1 MKITTK
7 LSIIFS
13 IIASVALVIFGF
25 LVYFFTLN
33 HSDKVFQELLSSRV
47 TITEKL
53 FLERETFSAIELE
66 KIKDQFLHTLP
77 EETEEVIELKN
88 DVIPVFMHKYS
99 DENKKQLIVNES
111 YSFQEGNITGV
122 SNIFNVNKKRY
133 LIIVTAV
140 DVVGIQNLVF
150 LRLRIFILIL
160 IAIPLLFITSFVV
173 AKRAL
178 QPLTEKIHLA
188 NAISASNLYERLQII
203 NPNDE
208 IGELAIA
215 FNKLLDRLEA
225 SFKAQKSFISNAS
238 HEIRNPLTAIM
249 GEAEITGAKLR
260 STKEYA
266 DSLKII
272 LKEAERLNL
281 TVNNLLQLSKVRATA
296 EDIKFESL
304 QFDDFLEEIKTSFD
318 FFSPDN
324 KVSISIAKTNTGT
337 YNVEINK
344 NLMKTALFNLLD
356 NACKFSSNKP
366 VDVKLVHVGNWLSLA
381 IEDNGLGISEN
392 DLLQIK
398 EPFYRGKNTL
408 HINGSGIGLALC
420 EKIITLNNGT
430 LTIDSLLNNGT
441 KVIVMLPFQSTP
453 S

>member
-1 MKITTK
+1 VKITTK

-13 IIASVALVIFGF
+13 IIASVALVIFGV
-25 LVYFFTLN
+25 LVYLFTIN
-33 HSDKVFQELLSSRV
+33 HSDKVFQELLSDRV

-53 FLERETFSAIELE
+53 FLEKESFSAIELE
-66 KIKDQFLHTLP
+66 KIKGQFLRALP

-88 DVIPVFMHKYS
+88 DVMPVFKYNYS
-99 DENKKQLIVNES
+99 DKNKQQLIVNES
-111 YSFQEGNITGV
+111 YSFQEGNMTGV

-150 LRLRIFILIL
+150 LRVRIIILIL
-160 IAIPLLFITSFVV
+160 IVLPLLFITSFVV
-173 AKRAL
+173 TKRAL
-178 QPLTEKIHLA
+178 RPLTNKIHHA

-225 SFKAQKSFISNAS
+225 SFKSQKSFISNAS

-260 STKEYA
+260 STEEYA
-266 DSLKII
+266 ESLKTI
-272 LKEAERLNL
+272 LQEAERLSL
-281 TVNNLLQLSKVRATA
+281 TVNNLLELSKVRATE
-296 EDIKFESL
+296 EDIKFEIL

-318 FFSPDN
+318 FFSPEN
-324 KVSISIAKTNTGT
+324 KVSISIAKTQSGI
-337 YNVEINK
+337 YSVSINK

-366 VDVKLVHVGNWLSLA
+366 VEIKLVKVGNWLSLA
-381 IEDNGLGISEN
+381 IEDNGLGITEK

-398 EPFYRGKNTL
+398 EPFYRGENTL

-430 LTIDSLLNNGT
+430 LTIDSVLNNGT
-441 KVIVMLPFQSTP
+441 KVIIMLPFQST
-453 S
+453 

>member
-13 IIASVALVIFGF
+13 IIASVALVIFGV
-25 LVYFFTLN
+25 LVYLFTIN
-33 HSDKVFQELLSSRV
+33 HSDKVFQELLSDRV

-53 FLERETFSAIELE
+53 FLEKESFSAIELE
-66 KIKDQFLHTLP
+66 KIKGQFLRALP

-88 DVIPVFMHKYS
+88 DVMPVFKYNYS
-99 DENKKQLIVNES
+99 DKNKQQLIVNES
-111 YSFQEGNITGV
+111 YSFQEGNMTGV

-150 LRLRIFILIL
+150 LRVRIIILIL
-160 IAIPLLFITSFVV
+160 IVLPLLFITSFVV
-173 AKRAL
+173 TKRAL
-178 QPLTEKIHLA
+178 RPLTNKIHHA

-225 SFKAQKSFISNAS
+225 SFKSQKSFISNAS

-260 STKEYA
+260 STEEYA
-266 DSLKII
+266 ESLKTI
-272 LKEAERLNL
+272 LQEAERLSL
-281 TVNNLLQLSKVRATA
+281 TVNNLLELSKVRATE
-296 EDIKFESL
+296 EDIKFEIL
-304 QFDDFLEEIKTSFD
+304 QFDDFLEEVKTSFD
-318 FFSPDN
+318 FFSPEN
-324 KVSISIAKTNTGT
+324 KVSISIAKTQSGI
-337 YNVEINK
+337 YSVSINK

-366 VDVKLVHVGNWLSLA
+366 VDIKLVKVGNWLSLA
-381 IEDNGLGISEN
+381 IEDNGLGITEK

-398 EPFYRGKNTL
+398 EPFYRGENTL

-430 LTIDSLLNNGT
+430 LTIDSVLNNGT
-441 KVIVMLPFQSTP
+441 KVIIMLPFQST
-453 S
+453 

>member
-13 IIASVALVIFGF
+13 IIASVALVIFGA
-25 LVYFFTLN
+25 LVYLFTLN
-33 HSDKVFQELLSSRV
+33 HSDKVFQELLSDRV

-53 FLERETFSAIELE
+53 FLEKETFSDNELE
-66 KIKDQFLHTLP
+66 KIKGQFLRALP

-88 DVIPVFMHKYS
+88 GLVPVFKYKYS
-99 DENKKQLIVNES
+99 DKNKQQLIVNES
-111 YSFQEGNITGV
+111 YSFQEGNMTGV

-178 QPLTEKIHLA
+178 QPLTEKIHHA

-225 SFKAQKSFISNAS
+225 SFKTQKSFISNAS

-260 STKEYA
+260 SKEEYA
-266 DSLKII
+266 ESLKTI
-272 LKEAERLNL
+272 LQEAERLNL
-281 TVNNLLQLSKVRATA
+281 TVNNLLELSKVRATK
-296 EDIKFESL
+296 EDIKLEIL
-304 QFDDFLEEIKTSFD
+304 KFDDFLKEIKISFD
-318 FFSPDN
+318 FVSPEN
-324 KVSISIAKTNTGT
+324 KVSVSIAKIHNEI
-337 YNVEINK
+337 YSVAINK

-366 VDVKLVHVGNWLSLA
+366 VNINLVKVGDWLSLT
-381 IEDNGLGISEN
+381 IEDNGLGISEK
-392 DLLQIK
+392 DLLQVK
-398 EPFYRGKNTL
+398 EPFYRGENTL
-408 HINGSGIGLALC
+408 QINGSGIGLALC

-430 LTIDSLLNNGT
+430 LAIDSVLNNGT
-441 KVIVMLPFQSTP
+441 KVIVMLPFQST
-453 S
+453 

>member
-13 IIASVALVIFGF
+13 IIASVALVIFGA
-25 LVYFFTLN
+25 LVYLFTLN
-33 HSDKVFQELLSSRV
+33 HSDKVFQELLSDRV

-53 FLERETFSAIELE
+53 FLEKETFSDNELE
-66 KIKDQFLHTLP
+66 KIKGQFLRALP

-88 DVIPVFMHKYS
+88 GLVPVFKYKYS
-99 DENKKQLIVNES
+99 DKNKQQLIVNES
-111 YSFQEGNITGV
+111 YSFQEGNMTGV

-178 QPLTEKIHLA
+178 QPLTEKIHHA

-225 SFKAQKSFISNAS
+225 SFKTQKSFISNAS

-260 STKEYA
+260 SKEEYA
-266 DSLKII
+266 ESLKTI
-272 LKEAERLNL
+272 LQEAERLNL
-281 TVNNLLQLSKVRATA
+281 TVNNLLELSKVRATK
-296 EDIKFESL
+296 EDIKLEIL
-304 QFDDFLEEIKTSFD
+304 EFDDFLEEIKISFD
-318 FFSPDN
+318 FVSPEN
-324 KVSISIAKTNTGT
+324 KVSVSIAKIHNEI
-337 YNVEINK
+337 YSVAINK

-366 VDVKLVHVGNWLSLA
+366 VNINLVKVGDWLSLT
-381 IEDNGLGISEN
+381 IEDNGLGISEK
-392 DLLQIK
+392 DLLQVK
-398 EPFYRGKNTL
+398 EPFYRGENTL
-408 HINGSGIGLALC
+408 QINGSGIGLALC

-430 LTIDSLLNNGT
+430 LAIDSVLNNGT
-441 KVIVMLPFQSTP
+441 KVIVMLPFQST
-453 S
+453 

>member
-13 IIASVALVIFGF
+13 IIASVALVIFGV
-25 LVYFFTLN
+25 LVYLFTLN
-33 HSDKVFQELLSSRV
+33 HSDKVFQELLSDRV

-53 FLERETFSAIELE
+53 FLEKESFSAIELE
-66 KIKDQFLHTLP
+66 KIKDQFLRALP

-88 DVIPVFMHKYS
+88 DVMPVFKYNYS
-99 DENKKQLIVNES
+99 DKNKQQLIVNES
-111 YSFQEGNITGV
+111 YSFQEGNMTGV
-122 SNIFNVNKKRY
+122 SNIFNVNKKSY

-150 LRLRIFILIL
+150 LRVRIIILIL
-160 IAIPLLFITSFVV
+160 IVLPLLFIISFVV
-173 AKRAL
+173 TKRAL
-178 QPLTEKIHLA
+178 RPLTNKIHHA

-225 SFKAQKSFISNAS
+225 SFKSQKSFISNAS
-238 HEIRNPLTAIM
+238 NEIRNPLTAIM

-260 STKEYA
+260 STEEYA
-266 DSLKII
+266 ESLKTI
-272 LKEAERLNL
+272 LQEAERLSL
-281 TVNNLLQLSKVRATA
+281 TVNNLLELSKVRATE
-296 EDIKFESL
+296 EDIKFEIL

-318 FFSPDN
+318 FFSPEN
-324 KVSISIAKTNTGT
+324 KVSISIAKTQSGI
-337 YNVEINK
+337 YSVSINK

-366 VDVKLVHVGNWLSLA
+366 VDIKLVKVGNWLSLT
-381 IEDNGLGISEN
+381 IEDNGLGISEK

-398 EPFYRGKNTL
+398 EPFYRGENTL

-420 EKIITLNNGT
+420 EKIIMLNNGT
-430 LTIDSLLNNGT
+430 LTIDSVLNNGT
-441 KVIVMLPFQSTP
+441 KVIVMLPFQSV
-453 S
+453 

>member
-13 IIASVALVIFGF
+13 IIASVALVIFGV
-25 LVYFFTLN
+25 LVYLFTLN
-33 HSDKVFQELLSSRV
+33 HSDKVFQELLSDRV

-53 FLERETFSAIELE
+53 FLEKESFSAIELE
-66 KIKDQFLHTLP
+66 KIKGQFLRALP

-88 DVIPVFMHKYS
+88 DVMPVFKYNYS
-99 DENKKQLIVNES
+99 DKNKQQLIVNES
-111 YSFQEGNITGV
+111 YSFQEGNMTGV

-150 LRLRIFILIL
+150 LRVRIIILIL
-160 IAIPLLFITSFVV
+160 IVLPLLFITSFVV
-173 AKRAL
+173 TKRAL
-178 QPLTEKIHLA
+178 RPLTNKIHHA

-225 SFKAQKSFISNAS
+225 SFKSQKSFISNAS

-260 STKEYA
+260 STEEYA
-266 DSLKII
+266 ESLKTI
-272 LKEAERLNL
+272 LQEAERLSL
-281 TVNNLLQLSKVRATA
+281 TVNNLLELSKVRATE
-296 EDIKFESL
+296 EDIKFEIL
-304 QFDDFLEEIKTSFD
+304 QFDDFLEEVKTSFD
-318 FFSPDN
+318 FFSPEN
-324 KVSISIAKTNTGT
+324 KVSISIAKTQSGI
-337 YNVEINK
+337 YSVSINK

-366 VDVKLVHVGNWLSLA
+366 VEIKLVKVGNWLSLA
-381 IEDNGLGISEN
+381 IEDNGLGITEK

-398 EPFYRGKNTL
+398 EPFYRGENTL

-430 LTIDSLLNNGT
+430 LTIDSVLNNGT
-441 KVIVMLPFQSTP
+441 KVIIMLPFQST
-453 S
+453 

>member
-1 MKITTK
+1 VKITAK

-13 IIASVALVIFGF
+13 VIASVALVIFGV
-25 LVYFFTLN
+25 LVYVFTLN
-33 HSDKVFQELLSSRV
+33 HNDEVFKERLSDRV
-47 TITEKL
+47 KITEKL
-53 FLERETFSAIELE
+53 FLEKETFSAIELE
-66 KIKDQFLHTLP
+66 KIKDQFLRALP

-88 DVIPVFMHKYS
+88 DLVPVFRYEYN
-99 DENKKQLIVNES
+99 DQNKQQLIINES
-111 YSFQEGNITGV
+111 YSFQEGIRTGV

-150 LRLRIFILIL
+150 LRFRIIILIFIVL
-160 IAIPLLFITSFVV
+160 PLLFIISFVV

-178 QPLTEKIHLA
+178 RPLTDKIHHA

-225 SFKAQKSFISNAS
+225 SFKTQKSFISNAS

-249 GEAEITGAKLR
+249 GEAEITGAKFR
-260 STKEYA
+260 TTKEYS

-272 LKEAERLNL
+272 LQEAERLNL
-281 TVNNLLQLSKVRATA
+281 TVNNLLELSKVRATK
-296 EDIKFESL
+296 EDIKLEIL
-304 QFDDFLEEIKTSFD
+304 EFDEFLKEIKNSFD
-318 FFSPDN
+318 FVSPDN
-324 KVSISIAKTNTGT
+324 NVSISIIKAQTGL
-337 YNVEINK
+337 YSVAINK

-356 NACKFSSNKP
+356 NACKFSENKP
-366 VDVKLVHVGNWLSLA
+366 VRVKLTNVGNWLSLT
-381 IEDNGLGISEN
+381 IEDDGLGISKK

-398 EPFYRGKNTL
+398 EPFYRGENTL

-430 LTIDSLLNNGT
+430 LTIDSLLNKGT
-441 KVIVMLPFQSTP
+441 KIIVMLPFQLI
-453 S
+453 

>member
-13 IIASVALVIFGF
+13 IIASVALVIFGV
-25 LVYFFTLN
+25 LVYLFTIN
-33 HSDKVFQELLSSRV
+33 HSDKVFQELLSDRV

-53 FLERETFSAIELE
+53 FLEKESFSAIELE
-66 KIKDQFLHTLP
+66 KIKDQFLRALP

-88 DVIPVFMHKYS
+88 DVMPVFKYNYS
-99 DENKKQLIVNES
+99 DNNKQQLIVNES
-111 YSFQEGNITGV
+111 YSFQEGNMTGV

-150 LRLRIFILIL
+150 LRVRIIILIL
-160 IAIPLLFITSFVV
+160 IVLPLLFITSFVV
-173 AKRAL
+173 TKRAL
-178 QPLTEKIHLA
+178 RPLTNKIHHA

-225 SFKAQKSFISNAS
+225 SFKSQKSFISNAS

-260 STKEYA
+260 STEEYA
-266 DSLKII
+266 ESLKTI
-272 LKEAERLNL
+272 LQEAERLSL
-281 TVNNLLQLSKVRATA
+281 TVNNLLELSKVRATE
-296 EDIKFESL
+296 EDIKFEIL

-318 FFSPDN
+318 FFSPEN
-324 KVSISIAKTNTGT
+324 KVSISIAKTQSGI
-337 YNVEINK
+337 YSVSINK

-366 VDVKLVHVGNWLSLA
+366 VEIKLVKVGNWLSLA
-381 IEDNGLGISEN
+381 IEDNGLGITEK

-398 EPFYRGKNTL
+398 EPFYRGENTL

-430 LTIDSLLNNGT
+430 LTIDSVLNNGT
-441 KVIVMLPFQSTP
+441 KVIIMLPFQST
-453 S
+453 

>member
-1 MKITTK
+1 VKITTK

-13 IIASVALVIFGF
+13 IIASVALVIFGA
-25 LVYFFTLN
+25 LVYLFTLN
-33 HSDKVFQELLSSRV
+33 HSDKVFQELLSDRV

-53 FLERETFSAIELE
+53 FLEKETFSDNELE
-66 KIKDQFLHTLP
+66 KIKGQFLRALP

-88 DVIPVFMHKYS
+88 GLVPVFKYKYS
-99 DENKKQLIVNES
+99 DKNKQQLIVNES
-111 YSFQEGNITGV
+111 YSFQEGNMTGV

-178 QPLTEKIHLA
+178 QPLTEKIHHA

-225 SFKAQKSFISNAS
+225 SFKTQKSFISNAS

-260 STKEYA
+260 SKEEYA
-266 DSLKII
+266 ESLKTI
-272 LKEAERLNL
+272 LQEAERLNL
-281 TVNNLLQLSKVRATA
+281 TVNNLLELSKVRATK
-296 EDIKFESL
+296 EDIKLEIL
-304 QFDDFLEEIKTSFD
+304 EFDDFLEEIKISFD
-318 FFSPDN
+318 FVSPEN
-324 KVSISIAKTNTGT
+324 KVSVSIAKIHNEI
-337 YNVEINK
+337 YSVAINK

-366 VDVKLVHVGNWLSLA
+366 VNINLVKVGDWLSLT
-381 IEDNGLGISEN
+381 IEDNGLGISEK
-392 DLLQIK
+392 DLLQVK
-398 EPFYRGKNTL
+398 EPFYRGENTL
-408 HINGSGIGLALC
+408 QINGSGIGLALC

-430 LTIDSLLNNGT
+430 LAIDSVLNNGT
-441 KVIVMLPFQSTP
+441 KVIVMLPFQST
-453 S
+453 

>member
-1 MKITTK
+1 MKITAK

-13 IIASVALVIFGF
+13 VIASVALVIFGV
-25 LVYFFTLN
+25 LVYVFTLN
-33 HSDKVFQELLSSRV
+33 HNDEVFKERLSDRV
-47 TITEKL
+47 KITEKL
-53 FLERETFSAIELE
+53 FLEKETFSAIELE
-66 KIKDQFLHTLP
+66 KIKDQFLRALP

-88 DVIPVFMHKYS
+88 DLVPVFRYEYN
-99 DENKKQLIVNES
+99 DQNKQQLIINES
-111 YSFQEGNITGV
+111 YSFQEGIRTGV

-150 LRLRIFILIL
+150 LRFRIIILIFIVL
-160 IAIPLLFITSFVV
+160 PLLFIISFVV

-178 QPLTEKIHLA
+178 RPLTDKIHHA

-225 SFKAQKSFISNAS
+225 SFKTQKSFISNAS

-249 GEAEITGAKLR
+249 GEAEITGAKFR
-260 STKEYA
+260 TTKEYS

-272 LKEAERLNL
+272 LQEAERLNL
-281 TVNNLLQLSKVRATA
+281 TVNNLLELSKVRATK
-296 EDIKFESL
+296 EDIKLEIL
-304 QFDDFLEEIKTSFD
+304 EFDEFLKEIKNSFD
-318 FFSPDN
+318 FVSPDN
-324 KVSISIAKTNTGT
+324 NVSISIIKAQTGL
-337 YNVEINK
+337 YSVAINK

-356 NACKFSSNKP
+356 NACKFSENKP
-366 VDVKLVHVGNWLSLA
+366 VRVKLTNVGNWLSLT
-381 IEDNGLGISEN
+381 IEDDGLGISKK

-398 EPFYRGKNTL
+398 EPFYRGENTL

-430 LTIDSLLNNGT
+430 LTIDSLLNKGT
-441 KVIVMLPFQSTP
+441 KIIVMLPFQLI
-453 S
+453 

>member
-13 IIASVALVIFGF
+13 IIASVALVIFGV
-25 LVYFFTLN
+25 LVYLFTIN
-33 HSDKVFQELLSSRV
+33 HSDKVFQELLSDRV

-53 FLERETFSAIELE
+53 FLEKESFSAIELE
-66 KIKDQFLHTLP
+66 KIKGQFLRALP

-88 DVIPVFMHKYS
+88 DVMPVFKYNYS
-99 DENKKQLIVNES
+99 DKNKQQLIVNES
-111 YSFQEGNITGV
+111 YSFQEGNMTGV

-150 LRLRIFILIL
+150 LRVRIIILIL
-160 IAIPLLFITSFVV
+160 IVLPLLFITSFVV
-173 AKRAL
+173 TKRAL
-178 QPLTEKIHLA
+178 RPLTNKIHHA

-225 SFKAQKSFISNAS
+225 SFKSQKSFISNAS

-260 STKEYA
+260 STEEYA
-266 DSLKII
+266 ESLKTI
-272 LKEAERLNL
+272 LQEAERLSL
-281 TVNNLLQLSKVRATA
+281 TVNNLLELSKVRATE
-296 EDIKFESL
+296 EDIKFEIL

-318 FFSPDN
+318 FFSPEN
-324 KVSISIAKTNTGT
+324 KVSISIAKTQSGI
-337 YNVEINK
+337 YSVSINK

-366 VDVKLVHVGNWLSLA
+366 VEIKLVKVGNWLSLA
-381 IEDNGLGISEN
+381 IEDNGLGITEK

-398 EPFYRGKNTL
+398 EPFYRGENTL

-430 LTIDSLLNNGT
+430 LTIDSVLNNGT
-441 KVIVMLPFQSTP
+441 KVIIMLPFQST
-453 S
+453 